1 NLHETLYGYD
11 ELNRLLST
19 ADALNGVTSTTYDAL
34 GNRLTARDANGHTTL
49 YRYDALNRLVE
60 TVDPLGN
67 RWRTEYDAL
76 GNVIATVDANGNRTT
91 FEYDILNRLVR
102 QTDALGGVTRTTY
115 DAVGNQLTVSD
126 ANGHTTTTA
135 YDALNRPISVTDANG
150 NATTT
155 TYDEV
160 GDVIATTDGLGSTT
174 RYAYDE
180 LNRLVSQTDPLGNIT
195 RYAYDAVGNRR
206 DSIDAAGA
214 VTHFEYDDLNRLTA
228 VLENYRPGF
237 LTNAET
243 NVRTEYS
250 YDAVGNRLTIRDGKG
265 NVTRFEYDELNR
277 LEREVDPLG
286 NATAYTYDAVGNRLS
301 LSDAAGFTT
310 SYGYDEANR
319 LLTIDYPA
327 PDPDVT
333 FTYDALGN
341 RATMQDGVGTTVW
354 SAYDALNRVLAVTDP
369 FGGTVRYS
377 YDRVGNRTRLTYPDG
392 KVVSYAYDPADR
404 LIRVTD
410 WDGQATS
417 YTYDAAD
424 QLASIGRPNGVATGA
439 AYDPAGRLLEL
450 RHTRGE
456 ELLSSFAYRYD
467 AVGNRAQAVEI
478 VRQPAIAP
486 VGPYR
491 VYLPLVMA
499 GGPGSDGG
507 LRIDYR
513 YDALY
518 RLTAADYTS
527 GEIFHYSY
535 DAVGNRLT
543 QETRKGINRYVY
555 DAANR
560 LTSVDPAQN
569 GGANGGVAF
578 VWDANGNLLSDGV
591 SAYTYDHANR
601 LSSTVHGPTSYAFTY
616 NGLGDRL
623 RQTVDPAQN
632 GGANGGVATSYALD
646 LNAGLTQVLA
656 DGANTYLYGLG
667 RIGEEQPGGWQYHLG
682 DALGSVRQLADSSA
696 SITLARSYE
705 PFGSVL
711 SSNGDA
717 STAYGFTGEWTDATG
732 LVHLRARYLDPAL
745 ARFLTRDAW
754 AGASTSP
761 ATLHRYAYAH
771 NNPLLNTDP
780 SGLLCV
786 AGFSWGPGRSCTP
799 EEIEHWAR
807 NYQAAADL
815 FGTLGGATTQATAN
829 FAAGFFREFVDV
841 LAVIPVISL
850 SRCLIESIRGSE
862 YTYSQFLNER
872 NPYYNAGR
880 WIGRGTAAAMGA
892 AEIGLAL
899 VGVGGGTTI
908 SLSGIGAAIGIPTLA
923 GSIALGGHGALVLVA
938 VAGHNTLDPLPPLV
952 YAATG
957 GGGGGSSYGTRAERE
972 ALARRVASE
981 TGGTEALAQ
990 GDGWRVTIPRA
1001 APGRRNIVIRIMNS
1015 GGVRG
1020 EPYFRV
1026 SVDGKGALALDGS
1039 WSSSPLLTHHAL
1051 TPDSLDIIKR
1061 LVQIARIK

>member
-1 NLHETLYGYD
+1 NRIRTIDPNLHETLYGYD

-34 GNRLTARDANGHTTL
+34 GNRLTVSDPNRHTTT

-67 RWRTEYDAL
+67 RSITEYDAL
-76 GNVIATVDANGNRTT
+76 GNVTATVDANGNRTT

-102 QTDALGGVTRTTY
+102 QTDALNGVTRTTY
-115 DAVGNQLTVSD
+115 DAVGNQRTVTD
-126 ANGHTTTTA
+126 PNGHTTTTE
-135 YDALNRPISVTDANG
+135 YDDLNRPVKVTDANG
-150 NATTT
+150 DVTTT
-155 TYDEV
+155 EYDKV
-160 GDVIATTDGLGSTT
+160 GDVSATTDGLGNTT
-174 RYAYDE
+174 RYGYDE
-180 LNRLVSQTDPLGNIT
+180 LNRLVRQTDPLAGVT
-195 RYAYDAVGNRR
+195 RYAYDALGNRS
-206 DSIDAAGA
+206 DWIDAAGV

-237 LTNAET
+237 LPNAET

-250 YDAVGNRLTIRDGKG
+250 YDAVGNRLTIRDGNG

-286 NATAYTYDAVGNRLS
+286 NATAYGYDAVGNRLS
-301 LSDAAGFTT
+301 LRDAAGFTT
-310 SYGYDEANR
+310 TYAYDEANR
-319 LLTIDYPA
+319 LLTVDYPA

-341 RATMQDGVGTTVW
+341 RATMQDGMGATLW
-354 SAYDALNRVLAVTDP
+354 SEYDALNRVIAVTDP
-369 FGGTVRYS
+369 FGGMVRYS
-377 YDRVGNRTRLTYPDG
+377 YDRVGNRARLMYPDG

-404 LIRVTD
+404 LMRVSD

-424 QLASIGRPNGVATGA
+424 QLVSVGRPNGVATGA
-439 AYDPAGRLLEL
+439 TYDAAGRLTALD
-450 RHTRGE
+450 HAFGSQTIA
-456 ELLSSFAYRYD
+456 SYDYAYDRR
-467 AVGNRAQAVEI
+467 GNRTQAVESL
-478 VRQPAIAP
+478 VPAGWAP
-486 VGPYR
+486 DLPYK
-491 VYLPLVMA
+491 VYLPLVLQNA
-499 GGPGSDGG
+499 GPGLAPSGAAPAEAAT
-507 LRIDYR
+507 IDYA
-513 YDALY
+513 YDPLG
-518 RLTAADYTS
+518 RLVTADYSS
-527 GEIFHYSY
+527 GEFFHYSY

-543 QETRKGINRYVY
+543 QETRKGVNRYTY

-560 LTSVDPAQN
+560 LTSVD
-569 GGANGGVAF
+569 GVAY
-578 VWDANGNLLSDGV
+578 VWDAKGNLLSDGASV
-591 SAYTYDHANR
+591 YTYDHANR
-601 LSSTVHGPTSYAFTY
+601 LSSVVHGPTTYAFAY

-632 GGANGGVATSYALD
+632 GGANGGVATSYTLD

-682 DALGSVRQLADSSA
+682 DALGSVRQLADPSA
-696 SITLARSYE
+696 GVTLARSYE
-705 PFGSVL
+705 PFGTALASR
-711 SSNGDA
+711 GDA
-717 STAYGFTGEWTDATG
+717 STAYAFVGEWTDATG
-732 LVHLRARYLDPAL
+732 LVHLRARYLDPVV

-754 AGASTSP
+754 AGAPTSP
-761 ATLHRYAYAH
+761 ASLHRYAYAH

-815 FGTLGGATTQATAN
+815 FGTLGGPTTQATAN

-850 SRCLIESIRGSE
+850 SRCLLESIRGSE

-908 SLSGIGAAIGIPTLA
+908 SLSGVGAAIGIPTLA

-938 VAGHNTLDPLPPLV
+938 VAGHNTLDPLPPLAF
-952 YAATG
+952 AATG
-957 GGGGGSSYGTRAERE
+957 GGGGGGRRGEEWRPLGRE
-972 ALARRVASE
+972 DLPETYQPPRGGQRRVTVQHGPYSGRSGWLDANGDVWVPSKPSE
-981 TGGTEALAQ
+981 AHGGPHW
-990 GDGWRVTIPRA
+990 D
-1001 APGRRNIVIRIMNS
+1001 
-1015 GGVRG
+1015 
-1020 EPYFRV
+1020 
-1026 SVDGKGALALDGS
+1026 
-1039 WSSSPLLTHHAL
+1039 
-1051 TPDSLDIIKR
+1051 
-1061 LVQIARIK
+1061 VQINGGRGGHYNVPPRLP